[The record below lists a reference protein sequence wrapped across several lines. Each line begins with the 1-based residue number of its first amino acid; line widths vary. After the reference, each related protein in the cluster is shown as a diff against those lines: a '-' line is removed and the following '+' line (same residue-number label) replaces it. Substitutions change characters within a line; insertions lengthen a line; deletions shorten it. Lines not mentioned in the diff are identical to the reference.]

1 MTEQE
6 IHKLLE
12 IQYLKG
18 RIDEL
23 HKAIPTVSNLERKRK
38 LDARLDK
45 YYRKLKNTDE
55 IAYHLFQ
62 VETTNRIH
70 SKRKSIEDIKD
81 LLQEAYEHVD
91 DIVLKVRISE
101 QLARYTK

>member
-23 HKAIPTVSNLERKRK
+23 QKAIPNVLNLERQRL
-38 LDARLDK
+38 LDIRLQK
-45 YYRKLKNTDE
+45 YYNKLKSTDE
-55 IAYHLFQ
+55 LAYHLFQ
-62 VETTNRIH
+62 VEAKNRVY
-70 SKRKSIEDIKD
+70 SKSKSIKEIED
-81 LLQEAYEHVD
+81 LLQEAYDHIENPVVK
-91 DIVLKVRISE
+91 IRIAE
-101 QLARYTK
+101 QLKKYTK

>member
-1 MTEQE
+1 MTEHE

-38 LDARLDK
+38 LDVRLDK
-45 YYRKLKNTDE
+45 YYNKLKSTDE
-55 IAYHLFQ
+55 VAYHLFQ
-62 VETTNRIH
+62 VETANRMH
-70 SKRKSIEDIKD
+70 SKRKGIEDIKD
-81 LLQEAYEHVD
+81 LLQEAYEHVED
-91 DIVLKVRISE
+91 PVVKVRISE
-101 QLARYTK
+101 QLNKYHK

>member
-62 VETTNRIH
+62 VETTNRMH